1 MIVQEA
7 YKPYSIRDGTNYR
20 MLKMVTT
27 WIAAKVQTLQDWEY
41 FLHWIITR
49 PEFWL
54 HILMYTFININLREI
69 CYSNSHRTLYFTVF
83 IRNCGMCANING
95 IAKCFFISKAVV
107 RNLEINDVKIGLIQN
122 KIFIYT
128 ASIVYVLK
136 PLKVSRI
143 CLILVKNLSCISAEL
158 WIIGTQLF
166 FFISNK
172 TNDHVTNEKN

>member
-1 MIVQEA
+1 MF
-7 YKPYSIRDGTNYR
+7 
-20 MLKMVTT
+20 KMVTT
-27 WIAAKVQTLQDWEY
+27 WIGAKVQTLQDWEY
-41 FLHWIITR
+41 FLHWIIKC

-54 HILMYTFININLREI
+54 YILLYTFININLREI
-69 CYSNSHRTLYFTVF
+69 CYSNSHCKLYFTVF
-83 IRNCGMCANING
+83 SRNCMCANING

-107 RNLEINDVKIGLIQN
+107 RWLEINDVKIALILN

-136 PLKVSRI
+136 PFKVSQI
-143 CLILVKNLSCISAEL
+143 CLILVNNLSCISVEL

-172 TNDHVTNEKN
+172 MNDHVTNEKN